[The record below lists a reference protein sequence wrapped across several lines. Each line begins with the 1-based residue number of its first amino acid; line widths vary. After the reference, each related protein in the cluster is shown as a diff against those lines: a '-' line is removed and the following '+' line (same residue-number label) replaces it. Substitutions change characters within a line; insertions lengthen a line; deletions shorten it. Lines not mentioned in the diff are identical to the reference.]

1 MVTGLKCN
9 GDVEGPRGEYEW
21 DLLKGRTHKLSDV
34 LNQLKKTRV
43 DASDERV
50 CLAMLLLVESI
61 LLLKN
66 SKGTFPLEYV
76 NKEKDMM
83 YPWGRDAY
91 LVLLRSIQKAVVNHL
106 EDTSKFK
113 LQGYPLVFHLWILES
128 IPLLRDKF
136 SNWAPT
142 VDVPGPIYLCEK
154 YTELENPSLER
165 VLQIEAHKKA
175 SFYSDLLKVTC
186 ILPPIPHDPEDDVSM
201 EDEHSDELESVK
213 DISKKGYKFKADDWK
228 NRSVDTLDT
237 LDALIHMTI
246 HMTENVETS
255 QASASI
261 EDDSENT
268 KLNKIIELMMENAKS
283 MKDRMSLL
291 EAENMELR
299 ARVSELEG
307 NQNVAPH
314 TQTPVFPT
322 NVTQQTG
329 REPFNETPSL
339 QTQEFS
345 PNLPRE
351 SGREPLNETT
361 SLQTQEFSPN
371 LTPDN
376 DPERSYETPSNA
388 NKKENFSDEDATEPA
403 TVIIE
408 TQVCTPVLTQQ
419 VGTKATNET
428 PVSPIAP
435 QSIETPVFTPIQT
448 QQMETEGTYDSTE
461 PLTEIIS
468 ATNKQVGT
476 EATNE
481 RHVSPI
487 APQSSTEL
495 HRMVT
500 EGTYDSTEPLT
511 EIISATNKEPSTEII
526 SAINKQEDTHAVH
539 NTPSS
544 PVSSLISRVIEE
556 THHLQT
562 SASSPLST
570 LFENEADVEI
580 ATSVDATCRIW
591 YPGNVFA
598 TNLCDGVEKVAVTLF
613 ADQKR
618 VTVTADKIRPKPPA
632 DDREKKFEMMD
643 NVEAF
648 YSKSW
653 SSGQVRMILDGV
665 WKMADE
671 TPLHEAN
678 PDQTASRQNEAN
690 PDQTQ
695 QDTKEPM
702 NETISQNISDTQR
715 LTRARTKILREQNKN
730 EEPRVQTHFDVGA
743 NVEIAS
749 KDEDIYVR
757 WYPGIVLKT
766 DIRNGVGMLKVEYST
781 RFRDKEKKTK
791 KLQESVSI
799 HSIRPQPPP
808 GDTKG
813 FELMDKVE
821 AYHNDGW
828 CSGEVHIILSN
839 DIYSVRFNSST
850 EFIKF
855 NLSDL
860 RIPKEWVDGV
870 WKMEK
875 EIEVQQTQS
884 VKPRQDDHA
893 KKGKHVV
900 GMKRKAT
907 AHLVD
912 HAKRGKPVI
921 GMKRKAT
928 AQPVDHLAFL
938 QREKKRPIVPRNPP
952 MPVTPEVILPIDP
965 FVTPEFPLFSRLGY
979 WMQLCGIHYVP
990 LYINGN
996 KIEKDFFEY
1005 LDNAKNNL
1013 KEKHVDAAFAMLNQ
1027 KRIEQS
1033 SWFSEQ
1039 GIPKA
1044 CFVPVQFLE
1053 TVGYC
1058 YENLQKP
1065 DKKRINIL
1073 KGWVGEVVRGLIRPN
1088 KMWMQDVDIV
1098 YGVVHERL
1106 VDHFIEVEIH
1116 LMENT
1121 ITIFHCGVHKVKE
1134 NSLIQKLA
1142 VLIPAIKLEMMN
1154 EEINFNDI
1162 VPFQVKKAEGLPKTK
1177 LPFNCGLFVVKM
1189 LECRSLGLKEMSSI
1203 NDDTAMDLRSKLC
1216 CEMFDQ
1222 FMDKDFQEGC
1232 RR

>member
-1 MVTGLKCN
+1 
-9 GDVEGPRGEYEW
+9 
-21 DLLKGRTHKLSDV
+21 
-34 LNQLKKTRV
+34 
-43 DASDERV
+43 
-50 CLAMLLLVESI
+50 
-61 LLLKN
+61 
-66 SKGTFPLEYV
+66 
-76 NKEKDMM
+76 
-83 YPWGRDAY
+83 
-91 LVLLRSIQKAVVNHL
+91 
-106 EDTSKFK
+106 
-113 LQGYPLVFHLWILES
+113 
-128 IPLLRDKF
+128 
-136 SNWAPT
+136 
-142 VDVPGPIYLCEK
+142 
-154 YTELENPSLER
+154 
-165 VLQIEAHKKA
+165 
-175 SFYSDLLKVTC
+175 
-186 ILPPIPHDPEDDVSM
+186 
-201 EDEHSDELESVK
+201 
-213 DISKKGYKFKADDWK
+213 
-228 NRSVDTLDT
+228 
-237 LDALIHMTI
+237 
-246 HMTENVETS
+246 
-255 QASASI
+255 
-261 EDDSENT
+261 
-268 KLNKIIELMMENAKS
+268 
-283 MKDRMSLL
+283 
-291 EAENMELR
+291 
-299 ARVSELEG
+299 
-307 NQNVAPH
+307 
-314 TQTPVFPT
+314 
-322 NVTQQTG
+322 
-329 REPFNETPSL
+329 
-339 QTQEFS
+339 
-345 PNLPRE
+345 
-351 SGREPLNETT
+351 
-361 SLQTQEFSPN
+361 
-371 LTPDN
+371 
-376 DPERSYETPSNA
+376 
-388 NKKENFSDEDATEPA
+388 
-403 TVIIE
+403 
-408 TQVCTPVLTQQ
+408 
-419 VGTKATNET
+419 
-428 PVSPIAP
+428 
-435 QSIETPVFTPIQT
+435 
-448 QQMETEGTYDSTE
+448 
-461 PLTEIIS
+461 
-468 ATNKQVGT
+468 
-476 EATNE
+476 
-481 RHVSPI
+481 
-487 APQSSTEL
+487 
-495 HRMVT
+495 
-500 EGTYDSTEPLT
+500 
-511 EIISATNKEPSTEII
+511 
-526 SAINKQEDTHAVH
+526 
-539 NTPSS
+539 
-544 PVSSLISRVIEE
+544 
-556 THHLQT
+556 
-562 SASSPLST
+562 
-570 LFENEADVEI
+570 
-580 ATSVDATCRIW
+580 
-591 YPGNVFA
+591 
-598 TNLCDGVEKVAVTLF
+598 
-613 ADQKR
+613 
-618 VTVTADKIRPKPPA
+618 
-632 DDREKKFEMMD
+632 
-643 NVEAF
+643 
-648 YSKSW
+648 
-653 SSGQVRMILDGV
+653 
-665 WKMADE
+665 MADE

-828 CSGEVHIILSN
+828 CSGEVHIILT
-839 DIYSVRFNSST
+839 ST

-875 EIEVQQTQS
+875 EQTQS

-893 KKGKHVV
+893 KK
-900 GMKRKAT
+900 
-907 AHLVD
+907 
-912 HAKRGKPVI
+912 GKPVI

-1039 GIPKA
+1039 
-1044 CFVPVQFLE
+1044 
-1053 TVGYC
+1053 
-1058 YENLQKP
+1058 
-1065 DKKRINIL
+1065 
-1073 KGWVGEVVRGLIRPN
+1073 GEVVRGLIRPN

>member
-1 MVTGLKCN
+1 
-9 GDVEGPRGEYEW
+9 
-21 DLLKGRTHKLSDV
+21 
-34 LNQLKKTRV
+34 
-43 DASDERV
+43 
-50 CLAMLLLVESI
+50 MLLLVESI
-61 LLLKN
+61 LLPKN
-66 SKGTFPLEYV
+66 NKGTFPLEYV
-76 NKEKDMM
+76 NKAKDMM

-91 LVLLRSIQKAVVNHL
+91 LVLL
-106 EDTSKFK
+106 
-113 LQGYPLVFHLWILES
+113 
-128 IPLLRDKF
+128 

-255 QASASI
+255 GTHLSP
-261 EDDSENT
+261 
-268 KLNKIIELMMENAKS
+268 
-283 MKDRMSLL
+283 MSQQPETPSL
-291 EAENMELR
+291 
-299 ARVSELEG
+299 
-307 NQNVAPH
+307 Q
-314 TQTPVFPT
+314 TQDFSPNLPRE
-322 NVTQQTG
+322 TG
-329 REPFNETPSL
+329 KEPFNETPSL

-361 SLQTQEFSPN
+361 SFQTQEFSPN
-371 LTPDN
+371 LTPEN

-388 NKKENFSDEDATEPA
+388 NEKENLSDEDATEPA

-419 VGTKATNET
+419 VGTEATNET

-435 QSIETPVFTPIQT
+435 QSIETPVFTPSQT
-448 QQMETEGTYDSTE
+448 QQMVTEGMYDSTE

-476 EATNE
+476 EEMNE
-481 RHVSPI
+481 RPVSPI
-487 APQSSTEL
+487 APQSIETPFFTPIQTQQ
-495 HRMVT
+495 MVT

-511 EIISATNKEPSTEII
+511 EIISATNKEPWTEII
-526 SAINKQEDTHAVH
+526 SAINKQEDTHVVH

-570 LFENEADVEI
+570 LFENRADVEI

-632 DDREKKFEMMD
+632 DDRENKFEMMD

-648 YSKSW
+648 YSKGW
-653 SSGQVRMILDGV
+653 SSGQVRMILGENTFSVYLNSSMETLEFKASDLRIHREWLDGV

-702 NETISQNISDTQR
+702 NETISQNILDTQR
-715 LTRARTKILREQNKN
+715 LTRARAKILREQNKVLLIDN

-743 NVEIAS
+743 NVEIVS
-749 KDEDIYVR
+749 KDEDIYVK

-813 FELMDKVE
+813 LELMDKVE

-839 DIYSVRFNSST
+839 DIYFVRFNSST

-875 EIEVQQTQS
+875 EQTQS

-893 KKGKHVV
+893 K
-900 GMKRKAT
+900 
-907 AHLVD
+907 
-912 HAKRGKPVI
+912 
-921 GMKRKAT
+921 
-928 AQPVDHLAFL
+928 
-938 QREKKRPIVPRNPP
+938 
-952 MPVTPEVILPIDP
+952 
-965 FVTPEFPLFSRLGY
+965 
-979 WMQLCGIHYVP
+979 
-990 LYINGN
+990 
-996 KIEKDFFEY
+996 
-1005 LDNAKNNL
+1005 
-1013 KEKHVDAAFAMLNQ
+1013 
-1027 KRIEQS
+1027 
-1033 SWFSEQ
+1033 
-1039 GIPKA
+1039 
-1044 CFVPVQFLE
+1044 
-1053 TVGYC
+1053 
-1058 YENLQKP
+1058 
-1065 DKKRINIL
+1065 
-1073 KGWVGEVVRGLIRPN
+1073 
-1088 KMWMQDVDIV
+1088 
-1098 YGVVHERL
+1098 
-1106 VDHFIEVEIH
+1106 
-1116 LMENT
+1116 
-1121 ITIFHCGVHKVKE
+1121 
-1134 NSLIQKLA
+1134 
-1142 VLIPAIKLEMMN
+1142 KLEMMN

-1189 LECRSLGLKEMSSI
+1189 LECRSLGLKKMSSI